1 MNLDLSTTRTT
12 VTGEAQSDAS
22 APTPKRRSAPTSV
35 LWHRVWPWL
44 RLLSGPLGAV
54 VAILILQSGAVPLY
68 TEFTIGLAAVYALMV
83 LSLSLL
89 ASWTGIW
96 SIGHPALV
104 AIGAYA
110 MAYGS
115 SHGWSLQLTIALTV
129 VTCAFIG
136 GFLGFVGSRFSVLY
150 VALLTL
156 AFTLVCLELIN
167 VWQDVTNG
175 DQGVPVTIVSTPFG
189 DYFPSSSEAIYIV
202 IGTLGLCLAGL
213 LFTETRSVWIGGG
226 AAILVAV
233 VSTGELRRRSV
244 PVPA

>member
-1 MNLDLSTTRTT
+1 MNLDVSTTTTT
-12 VTGEAQSDAS
+12 VTAEAQGGVSS
-22 APTPKRRSAPTSV
+22 PTPRKRRSAPTSAA
-35 LWHRVWPWL
+35 WHRVWPWL

-54 VAILILQSGAVPLY
+54 VAILVLQSGAVPLY

-136 GFLGFVGSRFSVLY
+136 GFL
-150 VALLTL
+150 AL
-156 AFTLVCLELIN
+156 
-167 VWQDVTNG
+167 VTGG
-175 DQGVPVTIVSTPFG
+175 DRRVPGYAS
-189 DYFPSSSEAIYIV
+189 
-202 IGTLGLCLAGL
+202 
-213 LFTETRSVWIGGG
+213 
-226 AAILVAV
+226 
-233 VSTGELRRRSV
+233 
-244 PVPA
+244 